1 MMRLSRN
8 TLKNINK
15 QVQLPQVVNPAVG
28 IVHLGMGAFHR
39 GHQAVYTENAM
50 AKCGGDW
57 GICGVDLLGPAV
69 KQALQS
75 QDYLYTV
82 AILDTDISYQI
93 VGSVNSILVAPGEM
107 QEILQ
112 IMALPTTHIFTVT
125 VTEKGYCLD
134 PQGHL
139 NIEHP
144 GIKQDLQSPQAPVT
158 VIGVIVEALR
168 QRFTAGVAPPTVIS
182 CDNLANNGHLL
193 SGAVMEFA
201 NLVNKDLAHW
211 IEDKVCFPCTM
222 VDSITPAADDALRE
236 KVERDVGLT
245 DMLPVQRESFIQWV
259 IENKFSGP
267 RPAWEDVGA
276 ILADDVAPYENAK
289 LRILNATHSAL
300 AYLGSLMG
308 IETVYQAINNQAL
321 SAYIYQLMKSEI
333 VPGIQPVSGMDI
345 DEYAAAILQRYKNPT
360 IKHYLSQIAW
370 DGSLKIPIRILKTL
384 TENLGTGRS
393 ISLLCI
399 AIAGWMHFVRT
410 RAVLGQELS
419 DPLAEELL
427 KIGSACTLDAADDV
441 SRFMLLEE
449 VFNRELSQNSDFL
462 RELTSAYQ
470 ALGDGTAASVTN
482 ALNMK

>member
-1 MMRLSRN
+1 
-8 TLKNINK
+8 
-15 QVQLPQVVNPAVG
+15 
-28 IVHLGMGAFHR
+28 
-39 GHQAVYTENAM
+39 
-50 AKCGGDW
+50 
-57 GICGVDLLGPAV
+57 
-69 KQALQS
+69 
-75 QDYLYTV
+75 
-82 AILDTDISYQI
+82 
-93 VGSVNSILVAPGEM
+93 
-107 QEILQ
+107 
-112 IMALPTTHIFTVT
+112 
-125 VTEKGYCLD
+125 
-134 PQGHL
+134 
-139 NIEHP
+139 
-144 GIKQDLQSPQAPVT
+144 
-158 VIGVIVEALR
+158 VIVEALR
-168 QRFTAGVAPPTVIS
+168 QRFAAGVAPPTVIS

-201 NLVNKDLAHW
+201 NSVNKELARW

-267 RPAWEDVGA
+267 RPAWEKVGA

-321 SAYIYQLMKSEI
+321 SAYIHQLMKSEI
-333 VPGIQPVSGMDI
+333 VPSIQPVSGMDI

-384 TENLGTGRS
+384 TENLGAGRS
-393 ISLLCI
+393 IRLLCI

-410 RAVLGQELS
+410 TAVLGQELS
-419 DPLAEELL
+419 DPLAEKLL
-427 KIGSACTLDAADDV
+427 KIGSDCCLDAADDV
-441 SRFMLLEE
+441 NRFMLLEE
-449 VFNRELSQNSDFL
+449 VFNRELSQNPGFL

-470 ALGDGTAASVTN
+470 ALADGTAASVTN